1 MKLLSNLSRN
11 FFISIKTKLV
21 IFFIL
26 IVIAPVIIM
35 MAINS
40 YYSSKNL
47 ILKKYSDFLLEIS
60 KQTNVRIEEFLTDL
74 EKVSLIC
81 VYGFNKNFSTP
92 DDATIQNFLKD
103 SSDYNERQAY
113 SSLLNAIMLKNR
125 IYSIYLY
132 NLIGG
137 RNLYVS
143 SNKPINYNYSP
154 ISEPWFKEIVA
165 SEDAVTITNCHKDYQ
180 VKGGNSWV
188 ISSARKVYDMNNG
201 ELLGVLVFSVDI
213 DFVDKVC
220 GNILAN
226 RKSSFSIVDENNQI
240 IYNSDFE
247 NIGKSISEIFPV
259 DARNFKNRSGAF
271 ITKKENENYL
281 VTYNTFD
288 KLKWTTVFYVSME
301 EVSIEG
307 ELLKQNLTYI
317 VLSLLLFTVAS
328 SYFVSTMITRPIKGL
343 IKNMALVEKGQFDNL
358 HIVNSNDE
366 VGLLSKRFNIMSLE
380 LKGLVEKIYQK
391 EKEKFEAEMNALQAQ
406 INPHFLYNTLNS
418 IKWIAAMQKSEKI
431 VQLIESLI
439 CMLRYAT
446 HKVGDMVTIGEE
458 VENVKNYVTIQQ
470 VRYYNKLSVQYDIDE
485 NLKRNKIIKFTVQP
499 IVENAVFHGLSTRE
513 EGGMIKIEIKRHEED
528 ILITVEDN
536 GVGMDKETIEK
547 VNWNIS
553 NFKEKFNNIGISNV
567 NSRLKMQ
574 FGEKYGVRFES
585 EAGKGTKFFILIPV
599 IGEGQGDWV

>member
-1 MKLLSNLSRN
+1 
-11 FFISIKTKLV
+11 
-21 IFFIL
+21 
-26 IVIAPVIIM
+26 
-35 MAINS
+35 
-40 YYSSKNL
+40 
-47 ILKKYSDFLLEIS
+47 
-60 KQTNVRIEEFLTDL
+60 
-74 EKVSLIC
+74 
-81 VYGFNKNFSTP
+81 
-92 DDATIQNFLKD
+92 
-103 SSDYNERQAY
+103 
-113 SSLLNAIMLKNR
+113 
-125 IYSIYLY
+125 
-132 NLIGG
+132 
-137 RNLYVS
+137 
-143 SNKPINYNYSP
+143 
-154 ISEPWFKEIVA
+154 
-165 SEDAVTITNCHKDYQ
+165 
-180 VKGGNSWV
+180 
-188 ISSARKVYDMNNG
+188 
-201 ELLGVLVFSVDI
+201 
-213 DFVDKVC
+213 
-220 GNILAN
+220 
-226 RKSSFSIVDENNQI
+226 
-240 IYNSDFE
+240 
-247 NIGKSISEIFPV
+247 
-259 DARNFKNRSGAF
+259 
-271 ITKKENENYL
+271 
-281 VTYNTFD
+281 
-288 KLKWTTVFYVSME
+288 
-301 EVSIEG
+301 
-307 ELLKQNLTYI
+307 
-317 VLSLLLFTVAS
+317 
-328 SYFVSTMITRPIKGL
+328 MITRPIKGL

-358 HIVNSNDE
+358 YIVNSNDE

-380 LKGLVEKIYQK
+380 LKGLVDKIYQK